1 MTAFP
6 CFLQALEQVEIV
18 VVWGLVAT
26 LVLAVGMYASQGLGI
41 SRLSLPF
48 LLGFVVTGRRDHAA
62 LYGIGLYMLGG
73 WVFAFLYAWFF
84 AALGGAGLRIGLAAG
99 LLHGLFLLTTILPL
113 LPYIHPRIASPYA
126 GPTARRRLE
135 PPGFLGLHYG
145 RMTPVTTLLSHMAY
159 GGLLGWALGR

>member
-1 MTAFP
+1 MTVFP
-6 CFLQALEQVEIV
+6 SLLQAFGQIEIV

-26 LVLAVGMYASQGLGI
+26 LVLAVAMYASQGLGV

-48 LLGFVVTGRRDHAA
+48 LLGFVVTGRRDRAA
-62 LYGIGLYMLGG
+62 LYGLGLYMLGG
-73 WVFAFLYAWFF
+73 WVFAFLHAWFF
-84 AALGGAGLRIGLAAG
+84 ATLGRADPWIGLGAGLF
-99 LLHGLFLLTTILPL
+99 HGLFLLTVILPL